1 MTLPIDAQIMDALAD
16 LLQGAAA
23 TEGQS
28 DIPGVGALFLDAAR
42 VASEPDG
49 VVIALD
55 QEGEALDKVF
65 SACQVVSTLP
75 VVITITK
82 PRKPGE
88 PPSWRILGPFCAA
101 VHARIMAGRR
111 DLGGLCIDIESR
123 GRIHEPNLQ
132 ACEVKMIY
140 NVTYY
145 TAISNIT
152 LHEEGNA

>member
-1 MTLPIDAQIMDALAD
+1 MTLPIDAQIMDALAA

-23 TEGQS
+23 TEDRS
-28 DIPGVGALFLDAAR
+28 DIAGVGALFLDAAR

-49 VVIALD
+49 VVITLD
-55 QEGEALDKVF
+55 QEGEALDKVL
-65 SACQVVSTLP
+65 SACQVVSTLQ

-82 PRKPGE
+82 PRTPGE
-88 PPSWRILGPFCAA
+88 PPNWRILGPFCAA

-140 NVTYY
+140 TVTYY

-152 LHEEGNA
+152 LHEEGSA